1 MMLRD
6 NGQRGA
12 GLSRPSG
19 RDALSSGRRRWFGV
33 VLACFAAG
41 VASPVLADDARLHT
55 FHCLEACPVGAPENA
70 DLVVREIY
78 TLSADPLTKLAV
90 WVAYRITP
98 ETIGK
103 SQSRGWSEDP
113 WLAPEETLEEDDY
126 DGANE
131 ALGVDRGHQAPL
143 AAFSG
148 TPFWPDT
155 NRLSNITP
163 QASALNQASW
173 QRLEARE
180 TRLAQKEKTAVHVLT
195 GPLFERMMPP
205 MPGADERHR
214 VPSGYWKVVTTS
226 DGRMTA
232 FVFDQD
238 TPRTADHCDMRRSL
252 DEVELRARLRLFP
265 MRAAPFTTLDREL
278 GCTAPVSFQT
288 STNAPVRP

>member
-1 MMLRD
+1 MVI
-6 NGQRGA
+6 
-12 GLSRPSG
+12 SRLLMG
-19 RDALSSGRRRWFGV
+19 M
-33 VLACFAAG
+33 
-41 VASPVLADDARLHT
+41 VASRSRLRSAAVIGLMAWGSATAPALADDARVHT
-55 FHCLEACPVGAPENA
+55 FHCIEACLLGAPENA
-70 DLVVREIY
+70 DIIVREIY

-113 WLAPEETLEEDDY
+113 WLAPDETLEEEDY

-163 QASALNQASW
+163 QSSALNQASW

-180 TRLAQKEKTAVHVLT
+180 TRLAQKEKVAVHVLT
-195 GPLFERMMPP
+195 GPLFERLMRP

-214 VPSGYWKVVTTS
+214 VPSGYWKVVVTL

-232 FVFDQD
+232 FIFDQD
-238 TPRTADHCDMRRSL
+238 TPRAANYCGMRRSL
-252 DEVELRARLRLFP
+252 DELELRARLRLFP
-265 MRAAPFTTLDREL
+265 MRTAPFTRLDQEL
-278 GCTAPVSFQT
+278 GCAEPTPSGDPVET
-288 STNAPVRP
+288 PTPEPVRP

>member
-1 MMLRD
+1 MTARFLGRAAVLVATLAAISATAAPARSEPVTD
-6 NGQRGA
+6 TPWTRGSA
-12 GLSRPSG
+12 II
-19 RDALSSGRRRWFGV
+19 
-33 VLACFAAG
+33 AATWLPM
-41 VASPVLADDARLHT
+41 SP
-55 FHCLEACPVGAPENA
+55 FSAPE
-70 DLVVREIY
+70 RTEIG
-78 TLSADPLTKLAV
+78 AIAV
-90 WVAYRITP
+90 SVFFRITP

-113 WLAPEETLEEDDY
+113 WLAPDETLEEQDY

-163 QASALNQASW
+163 QSSALNQASW

-180 TRLAQKEKTAVHVLT
+180 TRFAQKEKVAVHVLT
-195 GPLFERMMPP
+195 GPLFERLMRP

-214 VPSGYWKVVTTS
+214 VPSGYWKVVATL

-232 FVFDQD
+232 FIFDQD
-238 TPRTADHCDMRRSL
+238 TPRAANYCGMRRSL

-265 MRAAPFTTLDREL
+265 MRTAPFTPLDQEP
-278 GCTAPVSFQT
+278 GCAEPAPFGGAGET
-288 STNAPVRP
+288 PALEPVRP